1 MRVMISCGEP
11 SGDLYAGALVQ
22 ALVARE
28 AAATVFGLGGDR
40 LKAAGAELVGDFRGL
55 AVTGLVEALQV
66 LPQSWAMYRRLVE
79 IARARRPDALVVI
92 DYPDFNFRLMAA
104 VRRLGVPIVY
114 YVTPQ
119 LWAWRAGRLHS
130 MKALVDLVLPIFPF
144 EEDLYRREGLN
155 VRFVGHPLVDLALA
169 GTSRETFLDGL
180 ELDSGR
186 PTVALLPGSRPNEL
200 DRLVPVLAAAVP
212 RIASAVE
219 GAQFV
224 VARAPGLA
232 DAMFVPF
239 TGMGVP
245 MRVVEHRTDDALAAS
260 DVVITA
266 SGTATVQSAL
276 HGRPMVVVY
285 RLSPVT
291 YRLGKP
297 LVRVDMYSMVNLVAG
312 SRVVPEL
319 IQDACTPERVSA
331 EAISLLTDRSRADR
345 MRDDLA
351 MVRER
356 LGAPGAS
363 GRAADAI
370 LELVASRR
378 SGTQSARLAT

>member
-1 MRVMISCGEP
+1 
-11 SGDLYAGALVQ
+11 
-22 ALVARE
+22 
-28 AAATVFGLGGDR
+28 
-40 LKAAGAELVGDFRGL
+40 
-55 AVTGLVEALQV
+55 
-66 LPQSWAMYRRLVE
+66 
-79 IARARRPDALVVI
+79 
-92 DYPDFNFRLMAA
+92 
-104 VRRLGVPIVY
+104 
-114 YVTPQ
+114 
-119 LWAWRAGRLHS
+119 
-130 MKALVDLVLPIFPF
+130 
-144 EEDLYRREGLN
+144 
-155 VRFVGHPLVDLALA
+155 
-169 GTSRETFLDGL
+169 
-180 ELDSGR
+180 
-186 PTVALLPGSRPNEL
+186 
-200 DRLVPVLAAAVP
+200 VPVLAAAVP